1 MKKVT
6 NKKTRRIATALA
18 SLSMLSALAMPA
30 SALSASAAETAPIEL
45 PEISTE
51 TTVIANTDE
60 DIALIETVEEAEAEE
75 EEAVTTALAIEETAP
90 ETTTEAVK
98 ERSEKD
104 KIKDYFDEE
113 FADFDSDACA
123 AELDYAD
130 ESQYGVKR
138 SGNNLLVTKSEHV
151 ENSKEKDILNL
162 TNTNSTVYPGALVYA
177 DKRLAEGRPGIIRI
191 DRGDVNVRVE
201 NGPIAKGIKRSRTL
215 TPSMT
220 SVKDMMGEIE
230 DNCLDEASAT
240 PARFTLNYEEVKSDE
255 DLKAKAHLEQSLYG
269 KLKLDSEM
277 GIGEK
282 KQMVLVDFTQ
292 IYYTVSA
299 DLQMGEEL
307 FGDNVT
313 LADVQKV
320 ISADSPAAMVTSVD
334 YGRRVVA
341 CIETTDK
348 SFNLKTELEGAGMGE
363 KIKAN
368 ASLKLN
374 NKLENCSV
382 TFFVYGGSA
391 NNSGNVV
398 KCTGTDQLVQ
408 LFETLA
414 SDMKYQRNIALPV
427 AYTTSFAHNG
437 DVAKV
442 NFKSNYFIN
451 KTETITPTPIN
462 IESGHMFHG
471 FFGHGDVE
479 SHTVK
484 ITGQRITGLDEY
496 GNFTHGEEEVIYD
509 KTFYNEGMKENDFKA
524 IPADFDLSTV
534 KIRFDYKGYKGTG
547 FREDENNIKPTYIVS
562 NPRDIKS
569 IDVFIESRDSNIPL
583 VPWASYD
590 VSGKVK
596 VTDNSDKTGEK
607 KIWDK

>member
-60 DIALIETVEEAEAEE
+60 DIALIETVAEAEE
-75 EEAVTTALAIEETAP
+75 EEAVTTTLAIAETAP

-113 FADFDSDACA
+113 FANFDSDACA

-151 ENSKEKDILNL
+151 DNSKEKDVLNL

-177 DKRLAEGRPGIIRI
+177 DKRLAEGRPGIIKI

-201 NGPIAKGIKRSRTL
+201 NGPIAKGVKRSRTL
-215 TPSMT
+215 TPSMS
-220 SVKDMMGEIE
+220 SVKDIMGEIE

-269 KLKLDSEM
+269 KLKLDAEM

-292 IYYTVSA
+292 IYYTISA

-348 SFNLKTELEGAGMGE
+348 SFNT
-363 KIKAN
+363 N
-368 ASLKLN
+368 
-374 NKLENCSV
+374 
-382 TFFVYGGSA
+382 
-391 NNSGNVV
+391 
-398 KCTGTDQLVQ
+398 
-408 LFETLA
+408 
-414 SDMKYQRNIALPV
+414 P
-427 AYTTSFAHNG
+427 
-437 DVAKV
+437 
-442 NFKSNYFIN
+442 KSY
-451 KTETITPTPIN
+451 
-462 IESGHMFHG
+462 
-471 FFGHGDVE
+471 
-479 SHTVK
+479 
-484 ITGQRITGLDEY
+484 
-496 GNFTHGEEEVIYD
+496 
-509 KTFYNEGMKENDFKA
+509 A
-524 IPADFDLSTV
+524 
-534 KIRFDYKGYKGTG
+534 
-547 FREDENNIKPTYIVS
+547 
-562 NPRDIKS
+562 
-569 IDVFIESRDSNIPL
+569 
-583 VPWASYD
+583 
-590 VSGKVK
+590 
-596 VTDNSDKTGEK
+596 
-607 KIWDK
+607 